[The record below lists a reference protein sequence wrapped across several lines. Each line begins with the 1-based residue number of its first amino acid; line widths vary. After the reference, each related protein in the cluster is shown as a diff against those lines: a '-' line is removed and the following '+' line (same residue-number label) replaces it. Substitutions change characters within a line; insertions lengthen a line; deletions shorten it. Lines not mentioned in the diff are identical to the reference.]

1 MCVCFSALLRCVYY
15 VCLCVCVCEESVR
28 RQRERSIKYLV
39 PWYHGTWYRRI
50 SLIQS

>member
-1 MCVCFSALLRCVYY
+1 VIYEGERERERERERE
-15 VCLCVCVCEESVR
+15 CVCVCEESVR

>member
-1 MCVCFSALLRCVYY
+1 MSDIWERERERERERV
-15 VCLCVCVCEESVR
+15 CVCVCEESVR

>member
-1 MCVCFSALLRCVYY
+1 MGGRERERERERES
-15 VCLCVCVCEESVR
+15 VCVCEESVR
-28 RQRERSIKYLV
+28 RQRERSIMYLV

>member
-1 MCVCFSALLRCVYY
+1 VIYEGERERERERV
-15 VCLCVCVCEESVR
+15 CVCVCEESVR

>member
-1 MCVCFSALLRCVYY
+1 MIYEGERERERERERE
-15 VCLCVCVCEESVR
+15 CVCVCEESVR

>member
-1 MCVCFSALLRCVYY
+1 MIYEGERERERERERV
-15 VCLCVCVCEESVR
+15 CVCVCEESVR